1 MRSLRMRHSKARLQ
15 LNRFTSWRKAT
26 LISLA
31 NALIKHQKIKTTHAK
46 AKAVKPLIE
55 KLISLGKNNSLFAK
69 RQAYRILGDHKLVSF
84 LFNDIAPRFAN
95 RIGGY
100 TRIIN
105 LGYRRGDNAKL
116 VILSLTEIKEKAPK
130 KLGAKKEKKEAGK
143 PEILKEGL
151 VKEQPPEEQKPKIEL
166 AVKEKP
172 PISKK
177 PTKNFLG
184 GLRRIFKRE
193 RDSL

>member
-1 MRSLRMRHSKARLQ
+1 MRHAKAKLR
-15 LNRFTSWRKAT
+15 LNRFTSWRQAT
-26 LISLA
+26 LTSLA
-31 NALIKHQKIKTTHAK
+31 KALLIHQRIKTTNAK

-69 RQAYRILGDHKLVSF
+69 RQAYRILGDHKLVSL

-100 TRIIN
+100 TRILN
-105 LGYRRGDNAKL
+105 LGSRRGDNAQL
-116 VILSLTEIKEKAPK
+116 VILALTEIKEKRPK
-130 KLGAKKEKKEAGK
+130 KPKVGAQKKEAEKK

-151 VKEQPPEEQKPKIEL
+151 PKEQPPEEKEPKAEI
-166 AVKEKP
+166 AIKEKP

-177 PTKNFLG
+177 PAKKFLG
-184 GLRRIFKRE
+184 GLRGIFKRG

>member
-1 MRSLRMRHSKARLQ
+1 MRHAKARLQ

-31 NALIKHQKIKTTHAK
+31 NALIRHQQIKTTHAK
-46 AKAVKPLIE
+46 AKAVQPLIE

-69 RQAYRILGDHKLVSF
+69 RQAYRILGDHKLVSL

-95 RIGGY
+95 RVGGY

-105 LGYRRGDNAKL
+105 LGYRRGDNAQL
-116 VILSLTEIKEKAPK
+116 VLLSLTEIKEKAPK
-130 KLGAKKEKKEAGK
+130 KLEAKKEKKEAGK

-151 VKEQPPEEQKPKIEL
+151 VKEQSPEEQKPKTEVAL
-166 AVKEKP
+166 KEKP

-184 GLRRIFKRE
+184 GLRGIFKRE

>member
-1 MRSLRMRHSKARLQ
+1 MRHAKAKLR

-31 NALIKHQKIKTTHAK
+31 KALLIHQKIKTTHAK
-46 AKAVKPLIE
+46 AKAAKPLIE

-69 RQAYRILGDHKLVSF
+69 RQAYRILSDHKLVSL
-84 LFNDIAPRFAN
+84 LFNDIAPRFGN

-100 TRIIN
+100 TRILN
-105 LGYRRGDNAKL
+105 LSLRRGDNAQL
-116 VILSLTEIKEKAPK
+116 VILALTEIKEKVPK
-130 KLGAKKEKKEAGK
+130 KPKPEAEKREAGK
-143 PEILKEGL
+143 PEILKEEL
-151 VKEQPPEEQKPKIEL
+151 PKEQPLEEKKPKAEV